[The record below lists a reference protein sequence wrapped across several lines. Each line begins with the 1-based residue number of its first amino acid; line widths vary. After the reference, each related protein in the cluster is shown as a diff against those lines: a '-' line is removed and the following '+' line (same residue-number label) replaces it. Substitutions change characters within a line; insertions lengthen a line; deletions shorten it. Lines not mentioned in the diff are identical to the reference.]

1 MVTISDKSRLCQTL
15 LQRAGQGDT
24 AAFAELYDCTAP
36 AVYGLVRSIL
46 PDVRQAEEAT
56 CAVYRHAWQ
65 TASRY
70 NPGRDDVSTL
80 LMTVARRYAL
90 DRLRTALP
98 HDGASGRPAPDDDVA
113 NLLRRLSG
121 AEPVAALPVASGEAL
136 VLIYFRGQTLAEAAE
151 LLGIPADTVISR
163 LNDAFSRLRRRHR
176 SHSADAPTCAGQ
188 THLPR
193 QRENTR

>member
-1 MVTISDKSRLCQTL
+1 MATISDRSRLCQTL

-36 AVYGLVRSIL
+36 AVYGLIRSIL
-46 PDVRQAEEAT
+46 PNLRQAEDVT

-70 NPGRDDVSTL
+70 DPGRDDASTL
-80 LMTVARRYAL
+80 LMTIARRYAL
-90 DRLRTALP
+90 DRLRTVLP
-98 HDGASGRPAPDDDVA
+98 RDDASGRPAPDDDVA
-113 NLLRRLSG
+113 DLLRRLSG
-121 AEPVAALPVASGEAL
+121 AQPVAALPAASGAAL
-136 VLIYFRGQTLAEAAE
+136 VLIYFRGQTLTEAAE
-151 LLGIPADTVISR
+151 LLGVPADVVISR
-163 LNDAFSRLRRRHR
+163 LNDAFSCLRQPRR

-193 QRENTR
+193 QRDNGR